1 MRVLPRAV
9 PAVRRL
15 AGAPLAV
22 AACRLAPVCCGS
34 RVSASGWLWGV
45 RSGMEPDRRR
55 FPIARGL
62 ASTAS
67 PPPPENSQVD
77 DEPFDARAERAWRAL
92 SGVHDVVSA
101 RHAQEKLEA
110 LREEAARPDLWDGDA
125 AHAARVVQQLAALES
140 REAKAK
146 ELRRSFLDARELHAM
161 ARDEK
166 DEAVMKDCA
175 DAMARVLL
183 DAQQMR
189 IELLLQADDDGG
201 EDNAAACFVEIQ
213 AGAGGQDSCDWVA
226 MLARM
231 YARWGDS
238 RRFRVQTVD
247 EAAGVDGVGLRSV
260 MLRLD
265 GEFAYGWTRTEAG
278 VHRLVRVSPFDSARR
293 RHTSFAQ
300 VRVYPMSVAG
310 ASTSKKSL
318 VEIPPKDLRIDSFR
332 SSGAGGQHVN
342 TTDSAVRVTHLPTG
356 IVVQCQSERSQ
367 HRNKASAMEV
377 LRAKLRQREL
387 ETRASEKRQYAMGLG
402 ENAWGSQVRVLAGA
416 GLCLGLARS
425 YVVLD
430 LQIRS
435 YVLHPYTLVKDHRTN
450 YTETNVERVLDGEI
464 DR

>member
-1 MRVLPRAV
+1 MK
-9 PAVRRL
+9 
-15 AGAPLAV
+15 
-22 AACRLAPVCCGS
+22 
-34 RVSASGWLWGV
+34 
-45 RSGMEPDRRR
+45 PDRS
-55 FPIARGL
+55 RGSVVRGF

-67 PPPPENSQVD
+67 TASPPENSQVD
-77 DEPFDARAERAWRAL
+77 DQPFDARAGRAWRAL

-101 RHAQEKLEA
+101 RHAREKLRD
-110 LREEAARPDLWDGDA
+110 LRAEAARPDLWDGDA
-125 AHAARVVQQLAALES
+125 SHAARVVQQLAALET
-140 REAKAK
+140 RETKAK
-146 ELRRSFLDARELHAM
+146 ELRRSFLDTRELHAM

-166 DEAVMKDCA
+166 DETVMKDCA
-175 DAMARVLL
+175 DAMAQILL

-189 IELLLQADDDGG
+189 IELLLQSDDESG

-238 RRFRVQTVD
+238 RRFRAQTVD
-247 EAAGVDGVGLRSV
+247 ESPGVDGVGLRSV

-310 ASTSKKSL
+310 AGASTSKKIA
-318 VEIPPKDLRIDSFR
+318 VEIPSKDLRIDSFR

-342 TTDSAVRVTHLPTG
+342 TTDSAVRITHLPTG

-377 LRAKLRQREL
+377 LHAKLRQREL
-387 ETRASEKRQYAMGLG
+387 EARASEKRQYAMGLG
-402 ENAWGSQVRVLAGA
+402 ENAWGSQVRALAA
-416 GLCLGLARS
+416 ACL
-425 YVVLD
+425 
-430 LQIRS
+430 
-435 YVLHPYTLVKDHRTN
+435 
-450 YTETNVERVLDGEI
+450 
-464 DR
+464 